1 MPQSAKALL
10 DYLSR
15 ELALL
20 YKPSEARSIAL
31 WLIEFCTGLSRTS
44 ILTGSTLP
52 PNQPDWEVLLAR
64 LRRYEP
70 LQYVLGQT
78 VFRELRFEVNP
89 SVLIPRPETEELVAL
104 VLDTALQ
111 AGGPLRLLD
120 IGTGSGCIAVSLAA
134 ALPQSSVTA
143 WDVSAEALAVAQRN
157 AALNGVVIQVE
168 EADILSENFRQS
180 YPQVFDIVVSNPPYV
195 AQEEATQMH
204 ANVLDHEPHLALFVP
219 DADPLVFYRAIAAF
233 CQTHLAPRGYCFVEI
248 NERFGVET
256 TQLFTNQGFATELVK
271 DFHGKDR
278 FVKARRVA

>member
-31 WLIEFCTGLSRTS
+31 WLIEFCTDLSRTS

-104 VLDTALQ
+104 VLDTAPQ

-134 ALPQSSVTA
+134 ALPQSLGRIGRGAGRSPT
-143 WDVSAEALAVAQRN
+143 QRR
-157 AALNGVVIQVE
+157 LERRGDSGRRSGYFVGKFPTK
-168 EADILSENFRQS
+168 LSTGFRHS
-180 YPQVFDIVVSNPPYV
+180 G
-195 AQEEATQMH
+195 E
-204 ANVLDHEPHLALFVP
+204 
-219 DADPLVFYRAIAAF
+219 
-233 CQTHLAPRGYCFVEI
+233 
-248 NERFGVET
+248 
-256 TQLFTNQGFATELVK
+256 
-271 DFHGKDR
+271 
-278 FVKARRVA
+278 